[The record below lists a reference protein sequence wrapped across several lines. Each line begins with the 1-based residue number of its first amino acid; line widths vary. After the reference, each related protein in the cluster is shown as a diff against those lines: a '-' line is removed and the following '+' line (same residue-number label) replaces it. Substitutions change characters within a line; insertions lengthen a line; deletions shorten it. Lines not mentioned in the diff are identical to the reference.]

1 VVRPFRSP
9 CGNSPA
15 ITGLS
20 TGGHLVAAV
29 TLPLAPRWHIVCNDL
44 AGTGNKGGTPV
55 PKLDANPVT
64 GQPPGGRGSIVERGW
79 WASMKHSA
87 SRELFE
93 YWNRVRGKE
102 RAPHRSAIEPSDIRR
117 ILADTFILEV
127 VDRETLQVRL
137 AGTRVC
143 SIYCR
148 ELKGTNFL
156 DLWRADDRSAM
167 GTLAAA
173 VAEDGAAAVV
183 TVEAK
188 TGRDQ
193 EVAAELLLLPLRHSG
208 PTFDRI
214 LGSFATLERPYWL
227 GTEAVDRPTIASLR
241 LIWPDE
247 QPHFMRRRSDMPQ
260 IGPQTGLQAGPQ
272 IGSHIGRA
280 DDVAAQ
286 APIPFPARNSRRR
299 GHLFVVDGGK
309 Q

>member
-1 VVRPFRSP
+1 
-9 CGNSPA
+9 
-15 ITGLS
+15 
-20 TGGHLVAAV
+20 
-29 TLPLAPRWHIVCNDL
+29 
-44 AGTGNKGGTPV
+44 
-55 PKLDANPVT
+55 
-64 GQPPGGRGSIVERGW
+64 
-79 WASMKHSA
+79 MKHSA

-102 RAPHRSAIEPSDIRR
+102 RAPHRGAIEPSDIRR

-127 VDRETLQVRL
+127 VDREALQVRL

-188 TGRDQ
+188 TARDQ

-214 LGSFATLERPYWL
+214 LGSFAALERPYWL
-227 GTEAVDRPTIASLR
+227 GTEAVDRQTIASLR

-247 QPHFMRRRSDMPQ
+247 QPHFMRRRTDMPQ
-260 IGPQTGLQAGPQ
+260 GVPSTVPSSMPLAGLPM
-272 IGSHIGRA
+272 GRA
-280 DDVAAQ
+280 TDATGQ
-286 APIPFPARNSRRR
+286 APIPFPGRNSRRR